1 MGEGSMVHL
10 QDYKFRKVIKDLF
23 SCTDELQAQLAQTRE
38 QCRQIEEVMRAIRKN
53 RFAAKNYVLPK
64 CPYGRD
70 QAAND

>member
-1 MGEGSMVHL
+1 MVHL
-10 QDYKFRKVIKDLF
+10 QDYKFGKVIKDLF

-38 QCRQIEEVMRAIRKN
+38 QCQQIEEVMRAIRNN
-53 RFAAKNYVLPK
+53 RLAAKNYVLPR